1 MRTRWTAA
9 DSQIEDVTHAE
20 ALHILLL
27 VDSIK
32 QRAALLYIEYVQSG
46 CMVGA
51 MVSSCI
57 AEIRVMLGL
66 ICPTLSESSSSHD
79 ISMLHSIGE
88 ACIGP
93 LFDVPCSERSVHSF
107 VVCSKLLPTIVE
119 LLHHFRELC
128 PASLMAQ
135 HIDIIDSM
143 FFVQW
148 DPAVLLPVLHILSD
162 MYSHLTS
169 QHRRDLRTRLMDAAS
184 QPLSTR
190 GGGDST
196 GLLMVTLRLLEQGCD
211 PSWMHVV
218 RVLYRRSCSCGAGDR
233 MEVLWERALSRS
245 DYAAQLL
252 LCAMED
258 AAVQCGEI
266 LSSRPRMSMSSSIQ
280 EDHFVD
286 TVPSISHSDV
296 CLALL
301 ISRSLK
307 TSRGCSDQCANGE
320 IELPMLISSVTTD
333 DDYETICQSQHHA
346 RTVFVLL
353 LACSAPQMMMMTQP
367 KHRLSEHLSGASSVS
382 RSRLGDIVQHAS
394 NDLVAITC
402 SNNSSRD
409 GVSWMHC
416 SRSRELFE
424 MLSLLGAYPSIAEE
438 CLEKVTGW
446 TTATDTTTTRVLH
459 DDHRS
464 VGCLLRECMALLFQ
478 AVEGTR
484 TAITAAVLRGIICEC
499 AASRSEDGLSCGDV
513 GAKASSS
520 QEQSAA
526 AVGPAQALL
535 SLFSSLLLQL
545 CRSFPLEI
553 ASSHAA
559 FRSCLDSLDS
569 VQAPIA
575 HLVLSPLVPLCL
587 HSTDLFEWLL
597 GVASRAARDTAMDR
611 QLLAIRTLVPM
622 LFTVDEGLYM
632 EVTEPLSC
640 ILHSSAALCSELYT
654 QLLYYLDSSSPPTS
668 SVLGTLKRLVDGQ
681 LAASF
686 SSSTHQTSLSLDS
699 DRPNMDAD
707 YSIRM
712 QHLFDPARHMKRSTD
727 RWVFSNDIRQL
738 IVLSGRVEYC
748 LHGCRYVDPFVR
760 YVLHGDDV
768 SRAELTGKRSS
779 LETQQ
784 PSLLTAQVLY
794 HLPLHRVS
802 LAHSC
807 YERDS

>member
-1 MRTRWTAA
+1 
-9 DSQIEDVTHAE
+9 
-20 ALHILLL
+20 
-27 VDSIK
+27 
-32 QRAALLYIEYVQSG
+32 
-46 CMVGA
+46 MVGA

-57 AEIRVMLGL
+57 AEIRVMIGL
-66 ICPTLSESSSSHD
+66 ISPTLSESSSSHD

-148 DPAVLLPVLHILSD
+148 DPAVLLPVVHILSD

-196 GLLMVTLRLLEQGCD
+196 GLLMVALRLLEQGCD
-211 PSWMHVV
+211 PSWLHVV

-258 AAVQCGEI
+258 AAVQCGEL
-266 LSSRPRMSMSSSIQ
+266 LSSRPRMSISPSIQ

-286 TVPSISHSDV
+286 AVPSISHSDV

-301 ISRSLK
+301 ISRALK
-307 TSRGCSDQCANGE
+307 TGRGCSDQCANGE
-320 IELPMLISSVTTD
+320 IELPMLMSSVTTD

-353 LACSAPQMMMMTQP
+353 LACSAPQMMRMMMMQP
-367 KHRLSEHLSGASSVS
+367 RHRLSEHLSGASSVS
-382 RSRLGDIVQHAS
+382 SSRLGDIVQYAS
-394 NDLVAITC
+394 NDLVTITC

-409 GVSWMHC
+409 DVSDGDSWVHC

-424 MLSLLGAYPSIAEE
+424 MFSLLGAYPSIAEE
-438 CLEKVTGW
+438 CLEKVSGW
-446 TTATDTTTTRVLH
+446 TTATDATTTRVLH
-459 DDHRS
+459 DEHRS
-464 VGCLLRECMALLFQ
+464 VGCLLRECIAVLFQ
-478 AVEGTR
+478 AVRGTR
-484 TAITAAVLRGIICEC
+484 IAITTAVLRGIICEC

-513 GAKASSS
+513 DAKSSS
-520 QEQSAA
+520 RELSAA
-526 AVGPAQALL
+526 AGPAQALL

-559 FRSCLDSLDS
+559 LRSCLDSLDS

-575 HLVLSPLVPLCL
+575 HLVLFPLVPLCL

-597 GVASRAARDTAMDR
+597 GVATRAARDTAMDR

-622 LFTVDEGLYM
+622 LFTVDESLYM

-640 ILHSSAALCSELYT
+640 ILHSTAALCSELYT
-654 QLLYYLDSSSPPTS
+654 ELLHYLDSGSPPTS
-668 SVLGTLKRLVDGQ
+668 VSVLVTLKRLVDGQ

-686 SSSTHQTSLSLDS
+686 SSSNHRTSLSLDS
-699 DRPNMDAD
+699 DRTNVEAD
-707 YSIRM
+707 CSVRM
-712 QHLFDPARHMKRSTD
+712 QHLFDPARHMKKSPD

-738 IVLSGRVEYC
+738 IVLSGRLEYC
-748 LHGCRYVDPFVR
+748 LHGCRFVDPFVR
-760 YVLHGDDV
+760 YVLLGDDV

-784 PSLLTAQVLY
+784 PSLLTAQI
-794 HLPLHRVS
+794 S
-802 LAHSC
+802 FAIA
-807 YERDS
+807 

>member
-1 MRTRWTAA
+1 MRTRWIAA

-46 CMVGA
+46 CMVGG

-57 AEIRVMLGL
+57 AEIRLMIGL
-66 ICPTLSESSSSHD
+66 ISPTLSESSSSHD

-107 VVCSKLLPTIVE
+107 VVCSKLLPIIVE

-128 PASLMAQ
+128 PASIMTQ

-148 DPAVLLPVLHILSD
+148 DPAVLLPVAHILSD

-184 QPLSTR
+184 QRLLTR

-196 GLLMVTLRLLEQGCD
+196 GLLVVTLRLLEQGCD
-211 PSWMHVV
+211 SSWMHVV
-218 RVLYRRSCSCGAGDR
+218 RVLYRRSCSCGAGDQ
-233 MEVLWERALSRS
+233 MEELWERAFSRS

-258 AAVQCGEI
+258 AAVQCGEL
-266 LSSRPRMSMSSSIQ
+266 LSSRPSMSMSPSNE

-301 ISRSLK
+301 ISRALK

-320 IELPMLISSVTTD
+320 IELPMLMSSVTTD

-353 LACSAPQMMMMTQP
+353 LACSAPQMRMMMQP
-367 KHRLSEHLSGASSVS
+367 RHRLSDHLSGASSVS
-382 RSRLGDIVQHAS
+382 SSRLGDIVQYAS

-402 SNNSSRD
+402 SNNSPRD
-409 GVSWMHC
+409 NVSDGDSNGDSWVYC

-424 MLSLLGAYPSIAEE
+424 MFSLLGAYPSIAEE

-446 TTATDTTTTRVLH
+446 TTATDTTSTSVLH
-459 DDHRS
+459 DEHRS
-464 VGCLLRECMALLFQ
+464 VGCLLRECIVVLFQ
-478 AVEGTR
+478 AVRGTR
-484 TAITAAVLRGIICEC
+484 TAITAAVLRGIIICEC
-499 AASRSEDGLSCGDV
+499 AASRPEDGLSCVDV
-513 GAKASSS
+513 DAKASSR
-520 QEQSAA
+520 EQSAA
-526 AVGPAQALL
+526 AAGPAQALL
-535 SLFSSLLLQL
+535 SLYSSLLLQL
-545 CRSFPLEI
+545 CRSFPVEI

-559 FRSCLDSLDS
+559 LRSCLDSLDS

-575 HLVLSPLVPLCL
+575 HLALFPLVPLCL
-587 HSTDLFEWLL
+587 HSTDLFNWLL
-597 GVASRAARDTAMDR
+597 GVATRAARDTAMDR
-611 QLLAIRTLVPM
+611 QLLAIHTLIPM

-632 EVTEPLSC
+632 EVIEPLSS
-640 ILHSSAALCSELYT
+640 ILHSTAALCSELYT
-654 QLLYYLDSSSPPTS
+654 QLLHYLDSGSPPTS
-668 SVLGTLKRLVDGQ
+668 SLLGTLKRLVDGQ

-686 SSSTHQTSLSLDS
+686 SSSTHRTSLSLDS
-699 DRPNMDAD
+699 DRPNMETDC
-707 YSIRM
+707 SVRM
-712 QHLFDPARHMKRSTD
+712 QHSFDPALHMKRSLD
-727 RWVFSNDIRQL
+727 RWVLCNDIRQL
-738 IVLSGRVEYC
+738 IILSGRVEYC

-760 YVLHGDDV
+760 YILLCDDV

-784 PSLLTAQVLY
+784 PSLLTV
-794 HLPLHRVS
+794 
-802 LAHSC
+802 
-807 YERDS
+807 